1 MALTKLIYSDSNEA
15 VVRAAYECGQPMTS
29 LIEYDT
35 GIKSASSN
43 LVSKELLEEYRPK
56 DDKHA
61 CIHLIAMGDAETYG
75 FNRNGDAFPQAALEK
90 YAHTFVTNGHVFHE
104 HANKD
109 PEKRLGT
116 IKWAGYDPSEK
127 GMHRVELII
136 HLDKD
141 RAEEQYEMAKK
152 GNALNFSMSCRV
164 PNDRC
169 SCCGN
174 EAKKTSDYCSHLK
187 YDMGKW
193 VEKSASYSFAYN
205 DKPTFFD
212 ISIVKHPADRIA
224 RHLEYS
230 FNKEASADSNIISG
244 AMLAE
249 LEGVN
254 LSELE
259 LDELSMIRKLASA
272 DEYVASIDQP
282 DTPRAYACQQ
292 AYPFAM
298 MEKFS
303 KEELEQATSASAG
316 TLFNVMAKRACML
329 SFPAFCQY
337 ITNDVSAPESP
348 LVKKAALMLPGIFS
362 DILDGAFGIR
372 PLTDHFKS
380 SSNFMCDCDH
390 KKDDIQNLM
399 DKVEDKFSIEPDKS
413 QKRIIKITIMCG
425 TNDSDLKD
433 KFEKHSSYDVSDASC
448 LHLASAYAQYQT
460 RALCDM
466 QDALGHDAVT
476 DNMLDTVVSANRA
489 IIFDRD

>member
-1 MALTKLIYSDSNEA
+1 MALTKLIYSDANEA
-15 VVRAAYECGQPMTS
+15 LVKAAYECGQPMTS

-35 GIKSASSN
+35 GVKSASSN

-56 DDKHA
+56 DDKTA

-90 YAHTFVTNGHVFHE
+90 YAHTFVTNGNVFLE

-116 IKWAGYDPSEK
+116 IKWAGYDPSDN

-174 EAKKTSDYCSHLK
+174 EAKTTKDYCQHLK

-230 FNKEASADSNIISG
+230 FNKQASTGTDVISG
-244 AMLAE
+244 AELAK

-254 LSELE
+254 LAQFE
-259 LDELSMIRKLASA
+259 LDELAMMRKLAA
-272 DEYVASIDQP
+272 AEEYISNINDANDN
-282 DTPRAYACQQ
+282 RAYACQQ

-303 KEELEQATSASAG
+303 SDELAKATSASAG
-316 TLFNVMAKRACML
+316 TLFNIMAKKACLL

-337 ITNDVSAPESP
+337 ITNDVSAPDSA
-348 LVKKAALMLPGIFS
+348 LVKKAALMLPGIFN
-362 DILDGAFGIR
+362 DILDGAFGIS
-372 PLTDHFKS
+372 PISDHFKS

-399 DKVEDKFSIEPDKS
+399 DDVEDKFSMQPDKT
-413 QKRIIKITIMCG
+413 QKRIIRITIMCG
-425 TNDSDLKD
+425 TSGDELKD
-433 KFEKHSSYDVSDASC
+433 KLEKHSSYDVSNDKC
-448 LHLASAYAQYQT
+448 IQLAGAYAQYQA

-466 QDALGHDAVT
+466 QEALGNESVT
-476 DNMLDTVVSANRA
+476 DNMLDTVAAANQA
-489 IIFDRD
+489 IIFDRN

>member
-15 VVRAAYECGQPMTS
+15 LVKAAHECGQPMTS

-35 GIKSASSN
+35 GVKSASSN

-75 FNRNGDAFPQAALEK
+75 FNRNGDAFPQDALEK

-116 IKWAGYDPSEK
+116 IKWAGYDPSK
-127 GMHRVELII
+127 NGMHRVELII

-141 RAEEQYEMAKK
+141 RAEEQYQMAKEGK
-152 GNALNFSMSCRV
+152 ALNFSMSCRV

-193 VEKSASYSFAYN
+193 VEKSANYSFAYN

-212 ISIVKHPADRIA
+212 ISIVKTPADRIA

-230 FNKEASADSNIISG
+230 FAKSASADNTCISG
-244 AMLAE
+244 AELAR
-249 LEGVN
+249 LEGVD
-254 LSELE
+254 LASLE
-259 LDELSMIRKLASA
+259 IDELSMMRKLAKA
-272 DEYVASIDQP
+272 EEYVASIEDAN
-282 DTPRAYACQQ
+282 DPRSFACQQ

-303 KEELEQATSASAG
+303 KEELKEATEASAG
-316 TLFNVMAKRACML
+316 TLFNIMAKKACLL

-337 ITNDVSAPESP
+337 ITNDVTAPDSP
-348 LVKKAALMLPGIFS
+348 IVKKAAIMLPGIFG
-362 DILDGAFGIR
+362 DILDGAFGIK
-372 PLTDHFKS
+372 PMTEHFKS
-380 SSNFMCDCDH
+380 SSNFMCDCDGN
-390 KKDDIQNLM
+390 KDGIQNLM
-399 DKVEDKFSIEPDKS
+399 DKVEDKFSMEPDKT
-413 QKRIIKITIMCG
+413 QKRIIRITITCG
-425 TNDSDLKD
+425 CTGKDLQD
-433 KFEKHSSYDVSDASC
+433 KLEKNSSYDVADQKC
-448 LHLASAYAQYQT
+448 LQLASAYAQYQT

-466 QDALGHDAVT
+466 EEALGHGSVT
-476 DNMLDTVVSANRA
+476 DNMLDTVAASNRA